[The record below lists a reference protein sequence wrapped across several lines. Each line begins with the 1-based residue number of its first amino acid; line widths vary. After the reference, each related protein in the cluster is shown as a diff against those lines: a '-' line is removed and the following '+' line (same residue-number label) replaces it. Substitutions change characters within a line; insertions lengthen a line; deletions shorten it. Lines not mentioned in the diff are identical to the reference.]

1 MKEIM
6 TEEIRVQDITYSL
19 AASPNFSNDGVCFA
33 ARGSGLYRSDD
44 GGNTWQFALETLNLE
59 APLATLAVAVSPDFA
74 SDQSVFVGAP
84 GGILRSVDGGQNWF
98 IATLPPP
105 PPIVSALVISPNF
118 VRDGVLL
125 AGTTEDGV
133 FRSADRGSTWSAWNF
148 GLLDLSVLCMAISPA
163 FSDDETL
170 FVGTETGIFRSTNGG
185 RAWREVSFPI
195 EYAPVLSLAV
205 SPDHTDDGILFAGTE
220 SCGLYRSDDRGHN
233 WTRLGQEIIDDAVN
247 AILLA
252 PEFSTQPH
260 ILAMLGDRLVSSADG
275 GQSWVDRRADR
286 SFEQGLASIV
296 APQGFTPDALL
307 LVGLVDGGVIRI

>member
-1 MKEIM
+1 M
-6 TEEIRVQDITYSL
+6 TEEIQVQDITYSL
-19 AASPNFSNDGVCFA
+19 AASPDFANDGVCFA

-44 GGNTWQFALETLNLE
+44 RGDTWQFALETLNLE
-59 APLATLAVAVSPDFA
+59 GPLATLAVAVSPDFA
-74 SDQSVFVGAP
+74 SDHSVFVGAP
-84 GGILRSVDGGQNWF
+84 GGILRSLDGGQNWF
-98 IATLPPP
+98 IATLPSPP
-105 PPIVSALVISPNF
+105 PVVSALVISPNF
-118 VRDGVLL
+118 VHDGVLL

-220 SCGLYRSDDRGHN
+220 SCGLFRSDDRGHN

-252 PEFSTQPH
+252 PEFSTQPYM
-260 ILAMLGDRLVSSADG
+260 LAMLGDRLVNSADG
-275 GQSWVDRRADR
+275 GQSWMHWRAER

-296 APQGFTPDALL
+296 APQGLTPDAQL
-307 LVGLVDGGVIRI
+307 LVGLVEGGVIRI